1 MKITRY
7 IPNAF
12 TMANLFCGMLG
23 TFFAATG
30 RLDFAAYAV
39 VLGIFFDFFDGFF
52 ARLFKVEGDLGLQL
66 DSLADVVTSGV
77 VPGMVMFQLL
87 HKLEHWNTGERWVEA
102 GLSWDSV
109 SVIPFLG
116 FAITLASAFRLAKFN
131 IDTRQTTSFIG
142 LPTPANA
149 LLIVSLPLIVQFQ
162 DYAIAESL
170 ITNTYFLLALTA
182 LSCFMLNAEIPLF
195 ALKFKNWGLAE
206 NRVRYGF
213 LLLAVILLFWLTF
226 LAIPIIILFYV
237 LLSVATQ
244 NPKSA

>member
-1 MKITRY
+1 MNIKSY

-30 RLDFAAYAV
+30 HLDYAAYAV
-39 VLGIFFDFFDGFF
+39 VFGVFFDFFDGFF
-52 ARLFKVEGDLGLQL
+52 ARMFKVEGELGLQL

-77 VPGMVMFQLL
+77 VPGMVMFQML

-102 GLSWDSV
+102 GMSWDSI
-109 SVIPFLG
+109 SFIPFLG

-149 LLIVSLPLIVQFQ
+149 LLILSLPLIVQFQ
-162 DYAIAESL
+162 DFAIAENL
-170 ITNTYFLLALTA
+170 ITNTWFLLGLTA
-182 LSCFMLNAEIPLF
+182 LSCYILNAEIPLF
-195 ALKFKNWGLAE
+195 ALKFKSWGFAE
-206 NRVRYGF
+206 NKIRYGF
-213 LLLAVILLFWLTF
+213 LLLSIILLFWLTF
-226 LAIPIIILFYV
+226 LAIPVIIISYV
-237 LLSVATQ
+237 LISLVTR
-244 NPKSA
+244 NRV

>member
-109 SVIPFLG
+109 SIIPFLG

-131 IDTRQTTSFIG
+131 IDTRQTNSFIG

-162 DYAIAESL
+162 DYSIAESL

-206 NRVRYGF
+206 NKVRYGF

-244 NPKSA
+244 NSKSA